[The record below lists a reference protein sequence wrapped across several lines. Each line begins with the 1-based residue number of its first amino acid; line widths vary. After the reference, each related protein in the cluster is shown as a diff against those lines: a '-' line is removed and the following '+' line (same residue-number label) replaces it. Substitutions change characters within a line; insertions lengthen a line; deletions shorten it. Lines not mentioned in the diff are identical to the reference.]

1 MTDMQKSQVVGVL
14 VKVKDSNGTIKT
26 IGPLLK
32 FTKSDKGK
40 IRKALLLNI
49 SLKGNNYSSI
59 TSSSLTFQYIYLSN
73 ETVTDTNLPTVKKA
87 DSYSFGRYTLP
98 LTTDL
103 SQSPAS
109 FSGITAF
116 KENEG
121 GRSY

>member
-40 IRKALLLNI
+40 IRKALLLYI

-103 SQSPAS
+103 SQSPIPFLS
-109 FSGITAF
+109 CLHFLYHI
-116 KENEG
+116 KK
-121 GRSY
+121 